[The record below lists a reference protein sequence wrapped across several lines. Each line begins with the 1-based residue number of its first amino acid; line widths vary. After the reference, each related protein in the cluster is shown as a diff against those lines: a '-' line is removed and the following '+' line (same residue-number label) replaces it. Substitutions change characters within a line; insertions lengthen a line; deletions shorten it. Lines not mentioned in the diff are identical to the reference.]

1 MTTSLFSNKESKS
14 VQSSTVDSSEAEQ
27 IHKSYDGNRS
37 RAIGYGRV
45 FFVGALMAAAAV
57 LGYFTEHFLH
67 QAEDE
72 KAQMRYE
79 SAVQHALEMTRTIA
93 KNKLHGTSALAKVV
107 EYAVP
112 NVQQW
117 PFITVPG
124 FFEIANDIVPT
135 SIAGG
140 LSVAPIVLPEQVPT
154 FEAFAYD
161 FFDKQFPGQHAAE
174 SDFGKGI
181 YSRDCGS
188 QFPDGKCHDTTG
200 QVDFDTPMDILT
212 PKLLHSK
219 GNHPL
224 LMYNVHHEVVK
235 GSVIDAGIQCGR
247 DNALV
252 ENRTNVHCQAVSEMV
267 FSTKNGAGA
276 FVVTPIFPDQKTVR
290 FVPGWGSCYSLSLS
304 GRQ

>member
-1 MTTSLFSNKESKS
+1 MAVFAKELKS
-14 VQSSTVDSSEAEQ
+14 VQSTVESAQTEQ
-27 IHKSYDGNRS
+27 ILQSYNGNRS
-37 RAIGYGRV
+37 RAVGYGRV
-45 FFVGALMAAAAV
+45 FFVGALMATAVV

-67 QAEDE
+67 QAEEDT
-72 KAQMRYE
+72 AHVRYE
-79 SAVQHALEMTRTIA
+79 SAVQHALDMTRTIA
-93 KNKLHGTSALAKVV
+93 SNKLLGASALAKVV

-124 FFEIANDIVPT
+124 FYEIANDIVPT

-140 LSVAPIVLPEQVPT
+140 LSVAPIVLPEQAPA

-161 FFDKQFPGQHAAE
+161 FFDKQFPGETVE

-181 YSRDCGS
+181 YARNCGS
-188 QFPDGKCHDTTG
+188 EFEDGRCHDTTG

-212 PKLLHSK
+212 PKFLHSK

-224 LMYNVHHEVVK
+224 LMYNVHHELVK

-247 DNALV
+247 DNELV
-252 ENRTNVHCQAVSEMV
+252 ENRANVHCQAVSEMV
-267 FSTKNGAGA
+267 FSSKSGAGA
-276 FVVTPIFPDQKTVR
+276 FVVTPIYPDQKTVR
-290 FVPGWGSCYSLSLS
+290 FVGVRVLSILS
-304 GRQ
+304 DQI